1 MSTSDGKQMKI
12 RTNHRATKTIIA
24 ATTISLMLTT
34 FGLTEHSYAAN
45 NDNVSLSYAVYIGS
59 TRMFKIAYNLELSPT
74 SYKVAMRLK
83 SKGLAKFFVNISM
96 LMRANGRFKK
106 AKILPLYFSNYQ
118 KKKRR
123 KRTAKINWNGKAQP
137 TTSRTWK
144 IGSAKRNSLNKS
156 VKASI
161 PDPLSAFL
169 RIGITSAEKPCV
181 GTQRIYD
188 GSTVYDLSF
197 KMLQQTQLSAQGSSS
212 YKGPAYKCQIKHT
225 PIAGFS
231 KKRFAKALAKP
242 AIFNVWFAPVTSKVA
257 GKTILI
263 PVAATGTVKG
273 RSFSAYTRR
282 SLYNGKP
289 M

>member
-1 MSTSDGKQMKI
+1 MKI
-12 RTNHRATKTIIA
+12 RIKHRATKTILTA
-24 ATTISLMLTT
+24 AAVSLMITT
-34 FGLTEHSYAAN
+34 FGLTKHSYAAN
-45 NDNVSLSYAVYIGS
+45 KDNVNLSYAVYVGS
-59 TRMFKIAYNLELSPT
+59 TKMFKIAYSLELNPT
-74 SYKVAMRLK
+74 SYKAVMHLK
-83 SKGLAKFFVNISM
+83 PKGLAKFFANISM
-96 LMRANGRFKK
+96 VMQAKGVLNK
-106 AKILPLYFSNYQ
+106 AQILPVYFSNYQ

-123 KRTAKINWNGKAQP
+123 KRTAEVNWNGKVQP
-137 TTSRTWK
+137 TTKRTWK
-144 IGSAKRNSLNKS
+144 IGTAKSNSLNKS

-169 RIGITSAEKPCV
+169 RLGITSAEKPCV

-197 KMLQQTQLSAQGSSS
+197 KMLQQTQLTAQSSSS

-225 PIAGFS
+225 PVAGFS
-231 KKRFAKALAKP
+231 KKRLAKALAKP
-242 AIFNVWFAPVTSKVA
+242 AVFNVWFAPITSKVA
-257 GKTILI
+257 GKTILV